1 MTGHWRVPYSP
12 SRVDEGLRR
21 YRRYAQ
27 AAFDCFAQGRSGI
40 QRQRDLVAT
49 AAGRTVIFQS
59 TVCVESPSV
68 RVSFS
73 IGSSPSIIRTRYGV
87 AVEGNGAV
95 ARCRGEEATK
105 RIAPSASGQSA
116 SVSIDGGVAEA
127 GERADA
133 AQSSTW
139 RVRTSCRTR
148 IRSTDCACVRRSGCA
163 EP

>member
-73 IGSSPSIIRTRYGV
+73 IGSSPSTDSNTYGV
-87 AVEGNGAV
+87 AIEGNGAV
-95 ARCRGEEATK
+95 SRCCAEEALERSHFELGREAK
-105 RIAPSASGQSA
+105 C
-116 SVSIDGGVAEA
+116 SIDGGVI
-127 GERADA
+127 GSRRGRRAA
-133 AQSSTW
+133 HSWTW
-139 RVRTSCRTR
+139 RARSSCRIR
-148 IRSTDCACVRRSGCA
+148 IRSTGLRVRPS
-163 EP
+163 